1 SVGASR
7 QSKSVS
13 EGFIGAAGT
22 ILTGSDHAATTTI
35 DEAVESALAAKA
47 IGNKVLGSFFSVS
60 AANIRYDSGSHVDVH
75 SFAASVGASYGIDL
89 NPGRVTLGLFLEFG
103 YGDYDAYNS
112 FPGVG
117 VVLGSGHT
125 SYVGGGLLARYDFAQ
140 SASGNFYAELTA
152 RFGQV
157 QNDYSSDDL
166 LPANQRV
173 TYDSATPYF
182 GLHFGLG
189 YKWNVSPAG
198 VLHVYGKYLWNHI
211 NGDDVILS
219 SGDRVNFSAVN
230 SHRLQVGVRYTHA
243 VNEYFSPYVG
253 VGFEY
258 EFDGRAKATTFG
270 LPIEAPSLRGATGM
284 GEIGFKFTPKP
295 QSPFS
300 VDFGVKGYVG
310 KRRGV
315 SGNIMIR
322 IDF

>member
-1 SVGASR
+1 
-7 QSKSVS
+7 
-13 EGFIGAAGT
+13 
-22 ILTGSDHAATTTI
+22 LTGSDHAATTTI